1 MKSKELMIKASTG
14 IDVIKLRS
22 EIDTY
27 YTNNFITTRNRI
39 VKACSNLE
47 KLTVLNYLIRMK
59 ETSSSQLECYIAKCI
74 IDQITY
80 IPELQ
85 YNSSMIDINKIRFP
99 DTLNHNIS
107 SFIINAVID
116 ADTLDVLRV
125 LVKNK
130 IINWGVIMSKEKENV
145 KENRWQE
152 IGLIE

>member
-22 EIDTY
+22 EIDTH

-99 DTLNHNIS
+99 DTLNHNVS
-107 SFIINAVID
+107 SSIIDAVID
-116 ADTLDVLRV
+116 SDTLDVLLDV
-125 LVKNK
+125 LKNLVKNK
-130 IINWGVIMSKEKENV
+130 IIN
-145 KENRWQE
+145 
-152 IGLIE
+152 

>member
-14 IDVIKLRS
+14 IDIIKLRS
-22 EIDTY
+22 EINTY

-59 ETSSSQLECYIAKCI
+59 ETSSSQLECYIARCI

>member
-22 EIDTY
+22 EINTY

-47 KLTVLNYLIRMK
+47 KLTVLNSLIRMT
-59 ETSSSQLECYIAKCI
+59 ETSSSQLECYIARCI

-107 SFIINAVID
+107 SYIIDAVID
-116 ADTLDVLRV
+116 SDTLDVLRV

-130 IINWGVIMSKEKENV
+130 IIN
-145 KENRWQE
+145 
-152 IGLIE
+152 

>member
-22 EIDTY
+22 EINTY

>member
-14 IDVIKLRS
+14 IDIIKLRS
-22 EIDTY
+22 EINTY
-27 YTNNFITTRNRI
+27 YTNNFITNRNRI

-59 ETSSSQLECYIAKCI
+59 ETSSSQLECYIARCI

-99 DTLNHNIS
+99 DTLNHNVS
-107 SFIINAVID
+107 SYIIDAVID
-116 ADTLDVLRV
+116 SDTIDVLLDVLRG

-130 IINWGVIMSKEKENV
+130 IIN
-145 KENRWQE
+145 
-152 IGLIE
+152 